1 MSSEDGVRRLSLD
14 PIHLEVKLEAV
25 VLRVL
30 LQDIVEGRLHD
41 PPSGFLGV
49 GHRDSHDG
57 SAAEGGRSEY
67 GQPRLQLALIPD
79 LSSYLLSHPS
89 SSSSFPP
96 PI

>member
-14 PIHLEVKLEAV
+14 SIDLEVELEAV

-30 LQDIVEGRLHD
+30 LEDIVQSRLHY

-49 GHRDSHDG
+49 GHRDPHDG
-57 SAAEGGRSEY
+57 STAEGGRSEY
-67 GQPRLQLALIPD
+67 GQPRLQLPLVPD
-79 LSSYLLSHPS
+79 LSSDLLGHS
-89 SSSSFPP
+89 SSSSFLPA